1 LELVD
6 TDKARIAL
14 PLMDFFTQFLKS
26 SHLKKGLDPN
36 SESFKQIGQLSLII
50 VKWFHYPQ
58 WFIEMAGHTE
68 NSDDWSDGR
77 LNEHK
82 ALREAQI
89 LIFARLCNI
98 SCIN

>member
-1 LELVD
+1 
-6 TDKARIAL
+6 
-14 PLMDFFTQFLKS
+14 
-26 SHLKKGLDPN
+26 
-36 SESFKQIGQLSLII
+36 
-50 VKWFHYPQ
+50 
-58 WFIEMAGHTE
+58 MAGHTD

-98 SCIN
+98 NCIKQPLLQMIVQQFENLEPNSSNPTQAEVPLTLMTTLA